1 MPVKN
6 MFSLYEKTET
16 EAESATNRAET
27 QGKRRESIVLKDK
40 PFHRL
45 FLNDSQHQVTLKV
58 RVSFFP
64 LRIFLSA
71 ETIANA
77 IQFYFRK
84 LCGLTEKAGRQV
96 LSLTL
101 LQSVAH
107 VNDPRIFLLSLRR
120 HFPRSWAF
128 KGYPTVQ
135 RVRAA
140 TAGEGKKATRLCLW
154 SQLGQPKHERVLAP
168 TVPTRN
174 QISRLCTWNYCPTKD
189 LQGIWRCYYQLQLK
203 LKGWAKH
210 SISEFVLNVF

>member
-16 EAESATNRAET
+16 EAESATNRTET

-45 FLNDSQHQVTLKV
+45 FLNDSQHQVTLDV

-64 LRIFLSA
+64 LGIFLSA
-71 ETIANA
+71 ETTANA

-107 VNDPRIFLLSLRR
+107 RNDPRILLLSLLGL
-120 HFPRSWAF
+120 PKELS
-128 KGYPTVQ
+128 VQ
-135 RVRAA
+135 RLPHRAA
-140 TAGEGKKATRLCLW
+140 GQSRDRWRGEKSHKT
-154 SQLGQPKHERVLAP
+154 VLV
-168 TVPTRN
+168 VPVGTT
-174 QISRLCTWNYCPTKD
+174 Q
-189 LQGIWRCYYQLQLK
+189 
-203 LKGWAKH
+203 A
-210 SISEFVLNVF
+210 